1 MKTKAANVNTNTKK
15 YGARRPLCILLTLCI
30 IICFMPQTTVAN
42 AATKGWT
49 QEDGEWVWFDSNGN
63 KVKNTFKQS
72 GSNYYWLN
80 DEGKLGKNQL
90 VEYEGN
96 YYYVDETGAMV
107 TNQWREINNSD
118 SENGFG
124 DTIKYYFQSS
134 GKAYKSG
141 KKTINSNSYIF
152 DDEGRMLYGWISKS
166 DDGVWSMGSKDANSE
181 AWKSCDYYALD
192 DGTLVINNW
201 KKISV
206 YDGSNTTSYWFYFGP
221 NGKKYKLSDSD
232 EKKGYNST
240 EKTIGDKTY
249 KFAADGHLVEG
260 EVEDTSGQSTAEPA
274 YKKGWYLTGDNEE
287 NQKKYYRGND
297 GTALYKNEIKSING
311 KKYLFGDD
319 GSILTG
325 LYYLEFDST
334 DNEKTIKTITPLDGE
349 GDADNFTKYTTLNE
363 TPNGASESTSKSG
376 VYYFSGPVS
385 TAGEMATG
393 STTVEVDGD
402 NYSFKFATS
411 GSNKGKGFTGRDGNS
426 YYVNGRKVKA
436 SSENY
441 ELFVRDTGNG
451 NVKTLSSGGY
461 TASQIIAGKEELSTE
476 YTRYALISS
485 SGTIVKSGTK
495 RDGNDYKI
503 PVQDYRVTK
512 ILKIEEDVQTEVW
525 TSQIPSDAKADTG
538 DGKISGAGGTDT
550 STFKCGTDVSKIN
563 PSTLFASGSVSS
575 ESTTYMFGY
584 DINTP
589 IDWPTT
595 ATTLNVGTYYAWAIT
610 DNSTDDNPGAES
622 TTTATSFN
630 VTGKDILPSDVKAK
644 NFVTT
649 YTGEEQEIA
658 IDVDIS
664 KITDIQNAKITYAM
678 TKDGVYSD
686 YLSFT
691 NATNGAKSV
700 YYKITSDNY
709 NEYIGTAK
717 VTVKPIAT
725 SSHGGGS
732 SKAQTV
738 TDEQKQ
744 AEIEKA
750 EAEKK
755 AAEIAEVKTTTAG
768 LDSMKARSSKTA
780 KGNVK
785 VVAKLSDA
793 EKAQVAKFTELGYT
807 VKYRFY
813 RSTKKSSGYKA
824 MLTGT
829 TGTYINTAGKSGTRY
844 YYKVQLCVYDKD
856 GNLVAKTVLKDCK
869 YATRIFG

>member
-1 MKTKAANVNTNTKK
+1 MKTRTTHINTNAKK
-15 YGARRPLCILLTLCI
+15 YGAQRPLFILLTLCI
-30 IICFMPQTTVAN
+30 MICFMPQATVAD

-49 QEDGEWVWFDSNGN
+49 QENGEWVWFDSEGE
-63 KVKNTFKQS
+63 KATNTFKLS

-80 DEGKLGKNQL
+80 GEGKLGKNQL

-107 TNQWREINNSD
+107 TSQWREINNSD

-124 DTIKYYFQSS
+124 NTIKYYFQSS

-152 DDEGRMLYGWISKS
+152 DDEGRMLYGWIRYS
-166 DDGVWSMGSKDANSE
+166 DGTYSMGSKDDNSE
-181 AWKSCDYYALD
+181 DWKSCDYYALD

-201 KKISV
+201 KKINV
-206 YDGSNTTSYWFYFGP
+206 YVGSNTTSYWFYFGS

-232 EKKGYNST
+232 AEKGNDST
-240 EKTIGDKTY
+240 EKTIDDKTY

-260 EVEDTSGQSTAEPA
+260 EVEDTSDQSTVEPT
-274 YKKGWYLTGDNEE
+274 YKKGWYLTEDNEG

-297 GTALYKNEIKSING
+297 GTALYKNEINSING

-319 GSILTG
+319 GSILVG

-349 GDADNFTKYTTLNE
+349 DDTANFTKYTTLNE
-363 TPNGASESTSKSG
+363 TTNGASERTSKSG

-393 STTVEVDGD
+393 STTVDVDGD
-402 NYSFKFATS
+402 KYSFKFATS
-411 GSNKGKGFTGRDGNS
+411 GDSKGKGLNGRDGS
-426 YYVNGRKVKA
+426 YYYVNGRKVKA
-436 SSENY
+436 DSDQKY
-441 ELFVRDTGNG
+441 ELFVRDNGSG

-461 TASQIIAGKEELSTE
+461 TASQIIAGKEEPSTE
-476 YTRYALISS
+476 YTPYALISS
-485 SGTIVKSGTK
+485 SGTIIKSGTK
-495 RDGNDYKI
+495 KDEAGYKI
-503 PVQDYRVTK
+503 TVQDYRVTK
-512 ILKIEEDVQTEVW
+512 IEDSDGNTVW
-525 TSQIPSDAKADTG
+525 ESEIPSDAKADTG
-538 DGKISGAGGTDT
+538 DDTITGKGGSET
-550 STFKCGTDVSKIN
+550 STFEYGTDASKID

-610 DNSTDDNPGAES
+610 DKSTDDNPGAES

-649 YTGEEQEIA
+649 YTGEEQEIT
-658 IDVDIS
+658 IDVNTS
-664 KITDIQNAKITYAM
+664 RITDIKEPKITYSL
-678 TKDGVYSD
+678 TEDGVYTD
-686 YLSFT
+686 YLIFT
-691 NATNGAKSV
+691 DVTDGPQTV

-709 NEYIGTAK
+709 NEYIGNAK
-717 VTVKPIAT
+717 VTVKSIAT

-785 VVAKLSDA
+785 VVAKLSGT

-813 RSTKKSSGYKA
+813 RSAKKSSGYKA

-829 TGTYINTAGKSGTRY
+829 TGTYTNTYGKSGMRY
-844 YYKVQLCVYDKD
+844 YYKVQIRVYDTD